1 MPSPRSSSPW
11 AFGRSANPLNVGGAL
26 HQPVW
31 LDFGPGSVN
40 GWLRGLVGAEIS
52 AQEAALPPSP
62 DGAGDTRLTA
72 RELEVVR
79 LITAGLS
86 NRAIAE
92 RLVISEKTAGRH
104 VSNIFCKLGVHNRA
118 QATRV
123 ALERGIAGPHG

>member
-1 MPSPRSSSPW
+1 
-11 AFGRSANPLNVGGAL
+11 
-26 HQPVW
+26 VW
-31 LDFGPGSVN
+31 LDFGPESVD

-52 AQEAALPPSP
+52 AQEAALSPPP
-62 DGAGDTRLTA
+62 DDAGETRLTA

-86 NRAIAE
+86 NRGIAE

-123 ALERGIAGPHG
+123 ALERGIAEPRG